1 MSTVP
6 DLSTRT
12 DVNSVDDGYTN
23 SESEARS
30 LDDILR
36 HSPMRDRLGLD
47 KDEEESLPKED
58 DTDPTPDESSEEE
71 VPEENEDT
79 SEEVDEESTEEES
92 EEDSDVED
100 DKSTQDTEQM
110 SEEDIDWEYKIPI
123 KVDGK
128 IEYLTLEEVRK
139 GYSTDQHLSQKGRE
153 LGELK
158 KQLDTERTEKLNEL
172 VQLGTS
178 LHDTLTSEETKLA
191 SEYHRLNAALQE
203 ARDNDDTYTAREL
216 REQVEEAQSKYWE
229 KRNEREIKIKAVA
242 EKLRD
247 EQNQVKQTL
256 LTKFQEDIPAFI
268 PGFDEKVAKDIRTF
282 ALNEGLP
289 EELLNQVF
297 DARVVKFIDDYRK
310 LKTAK
315 DKGAEKRKAAPSK
328 KSIPVKKGKSMDDI
342 KATKTKSMR
351 EKVLTG
357 AGSER
362 DQLDFLRNIS
372 SVSKKL

>member
-1 MSTVP
+1 
-6 DLSTRT
+6 
-12 DVNSVDDGYTN
+12 
-23 SESEARS
+23 
-30 LDDILR
+30 
-36 HSPMRDRLGLD
+36 MRDKLGLN
-47 KDEEESLPKED
+47 DEEESLPEED
-58 DTDPTPDESSEEE
+58 DVAPTPDDSSEEE
-71 VPEENEDT
+71 VPEEND
-79 SEEVDEESTEEES
+79 EESDDVDEEENKVEDS
-92 EEDSDVED
+92 EEDTVED
-100 DKSTQDTEQM
+100 DTSTQDTDNP

-128 IEYLTLEEVRK
+128 IEYVTLEEVRK

-158 KQLDTERTEKLNEL
+158 KQVETERTEKLNEL

-216 REQVEEAQSKYWE
+216 RDQVEEAQSKYWE

-247 EQNQVKQTL
+247 EQKAAQQSML
-256 LTKFQEDIPAFI
+256 QKFQEDIPTYV
-268 PGFDEKVAKDIRTF
+268 PGFDETIAKDIRSF

-289 EELLNQVF
+289 EELLNQVY

-357 AGSER
+357 SGNER
-362 DQLDFLRNIS
+362 DQLDFLKNIS
-372 SVSKKL
+372 SISKKL